1 MTPAMT
7 CISSQWLGGCKTLIT
22 CIQVHACMP
31 LIRCMQFIKWCTV
44 GFQILG
50 TKHPLKSS
58 IAHILGYFIA
68 TVHFGIFCQLNKGS
82 LHASANCLVACLSI
96 AWPHRDGV
104 WLIAVHT
111 DLFLWSR
118 KNDRACARVASLQP
132 GSIETNSHHVPPQP
146 GRGGHL
152 A

>member
-1 MTPAMT
+1 M
-7 CISSQWLGGCKTLIT
+7 LT

-118 KNDRACARVASLQP
+118 KNDRACARV
-132 GSIETNSHHVPPQP
+132 
-146 GRGGHL
+146 GGILHEL
-152 A
+152 GQAPNTSPRNQTHCAYMRWAKLVHI